1 MKKLLLLLPL
11 VLFFGAPVFAQV
23 QYGSAVISF
32 PHIDV
37 GGDPAGLN
45 YVTLVQLV
53 NNNSADISGHLTLFS
68 DSGAALSASFD
79 GQPAVAALDFTIPSG
94 ATKQIQISLSGAITS
109 GWIQVGFTPANAQTT
124 VIIQYRAGTSVLSEV
139 GVNEMDEV
147 DSNSC
152 AWVCGTDFSGES
164 DTANGLNTGIA
175 IVNPNSTANGA
186 LVRLWDP
193 NTGSQL
199 GSTTLALAANAH
211 VAKLLTE
218 LFPSV
223 AGINL
228 IRAQVSIDSCSTSA
242 CTAAGTGGFITTA
255 LRLNGSL
262 FTTLPVVPRGT
273 TTSVLRFLPHIAFGG
288 DPNGVNFKT
297 ALYLTTPVTAGVTGV
312 ADIFDDNGNPIA
324 ASANGGTP
332 SSHFAFT
339 LLGSRVMK
347 IVLSGDATLRAGWV
361 QLTLPGNA
369 ALVVNA
375 VFQTY
380 TGATLASEASVL
392 ESPADTE
399 ALISVNVLSGVTNV
413 GVALANP
420 QATSNTISL
429 TLYNQAGF
437 VAQTQFVTL
446 PPFGHLAQYVTTIF
460 PQLASAPS
468 FSGSL
473 SIQSGMAFSAV
484 ALRQNGS
491 NVVGFAALPVSD
503 SVMFLPSVTNM
514 QITSTNRT
522 TGQVNFT
529 ISVTDF
535 SADVVTSTSTAV
547 QAAVGVNYT
556 SGANQGFDGYYSL
569 LLDGTS
575 MVGAVSGSL
584 SGTFQGQLT
593 NIPSGTAGSLYVA
606 VEDSLGNFSNL
617 IILPFKF

>member
-1 MKKLLLLLPL
+1 MKKLLVLLPVIL
-11 VLFFGAPVFAQV
+11 LFSAPVFAQV
-23 QYGSAVISF
+23 SFGSDVISF

-53 NNNSADISGHLTLFS
+53 NNNSANIAGHLTLFS
-68 DSGAALSASFD
+68 DNGAALPASFD
-79 GQPAVAALDFTIPSG
+79 GQAPKPALDFTINSG
-94 ATKQIQISLSGAITS
+94 ATRQIQISLSGAITS
-109 GWIQVGFTPANAQTT
+109 GWMQIGYTPADAQTT
-124 VIIQYRAGTSVLSEV
+124 VIIQYRAGTSILTEV
-139 GVNEMDEV
+139 GVNEMDGG
-147 DSNSC
+147 SNSC
-152 AWVCGTDFSGES
+152 TWVCGTDFSAES

-175 IVNPNSTANGA
+175 IVNPNTTANGA

-199 GSTTLALAANAH
+199 GSATVALAANAH

-228 IRAQVSIDSCSTSA
+228 IRAQVSIDACSTSTCA
-242 CTAAGTGGFITTA
+242 AAGTGGFIATA

-273 TTSVLRFLPHIAFGG
+273 TTNVIRLLPHVAFGG

-297 ALYLTTPVTAGVTGV
+297 ALYLTTPLAAGVTGV

-339 LLGSRVMK
+339 VLGSRVMK
-347 IVLSGDATLRAGWV
+347 IVLSGDVTLQAGWV
-361 QLTLPGNA
+361 RLTLPGNA
-369 ALVVNA
+369 SLVVNA

-380 TGATLASEASVL
+380 TGPTLASEASVL

-399 ALISVNVLSGVTNV
+399 ALISVNVQAGVTNV

-420 QATSNTISL
+420 QATTNTISL

-437 VAQTQFVTL
+437 VAATQFVTL

-460 PQLASAPS
+460 PQLASSS
-468 FSGSL
+468 FTGSL
-473 SIQSGMAFSAV
+473 SIQSTM
-484 ALRQNGS
+484 
-491 NVVGFAALPVSD
+491 
-503 SVMFLPSVTNM
+503 
-514 QITSTNRT
+514 
-522 TGQVNFT
+522 
-529 ISVTDF
+529 
-535 SADVVTSTSTAV
+535 
-547 QAAVGVNYT
+547 
-556 SGANQGFDGYYSL
+556 
-569 LLDGTS
+569 
-575 MVGAVSGSL
+575 
-584 SGTFQGQLT
+584 
-593 NIPSGTAGSLYVA
+593 
-606 VEDSLGNFSNL
+606 
-617 IILPFKF
+617 

>member
-1 MKKLLLLLPL
+1 MKKLLTLLPL
-11 VLFFGAPVFAQV
+11 ILLFSAPVFAQV
-23 QYGSAVISF
+23 SFGSDVISF

-53 NNNSADISGHLTLFS
+53 NNNSANIAGHLSLFS

-79 GQPAVAALDFTIPSG
+79 GQAPSAALDFTIDSG

-109 GWIQVGFTPANAQTT
+109 GWMQVGFTPANAQTT

-139 GVNEMDEV
+139 GVSESDGLA
-147 DSNSC
+147 SNSC
-152 AWVCGTDFSGES
+152 LWVCGTDFSGES
-164 DTANGLNTGIA
+164 DTDNGLNTGIA

-193 NTGSQL
+193 STGSQL

-242 CTAAGTGGFITTA
+242 CTAAGTGGFIATA

-339 LLGSRVMK
+339 VLGSRVMK
-347 IVLSGDATLRAGWV
+347 IVLSGDVTLRAGWV

-491 NVVGFAALPVSD
+491 KVVGFAALPVSD

-529 ISVTDF
+529 INVTDF
-535 SADVVTSTSTAV
+535 SAAVVTPTSTAV
-547 QAAVGVNYT
+547 QAAVGVLYT
-556 SGANQGFDGYYSL
+556 QGFDGYYSL
-569 LLDGTS
+569 LLDGSSMIGATS
-575 MVGAVSGSL
+575 GTL

-593 NIPSGTAGSLYVA
+593 NIASGTAGTLYVA

>member
-1 MKKLLLLLPL
+1 
-11 VLFFGAPVFAQV
+11 
-23 QYGSAVISF
+23 
-32 PHIDV
+32 
-37 GGDPAGLN
+37 
-45 YVTLVQLV
+45 
-53 NNNSADISGHLTLFS
+53 
-68 DSGAALSASFD
+68 
-79 GQPAVAALDFTIPSG
+79 
-94 ATKQIQISLSGAITS
+94 
-109 GWIQVGFTPANAQTT
+109 
-124 VIIQYRAGTSVLSEV
+124 
-139 GVNEMDEV
+139 
-147 DSNSC
+147 
-152 AWVCGTDFSGES
+152 
-164 DTANGLNTGIA
+164 
-175 IVNPNSTANGA
+175 
-186 LVRLWDP
+186 
-193 NTGSQL
+193 
-199 GSTTLALAANAH
+199 
-211 VAKLLTE
+211 
-218 LFPSV
+218 
-223 AGINL
+223 
-228 IRAQVSIDSCSTSA
+228 
-242 CTAAGTGGFITTA
+242 
-255 LRLNGSL
+255 
-262 FTTLPVVPRGT
+262 
-273 TTSVLRFLPHIAFGG
+273 
-288 DPNGVNFKT
+288 
-297 ALYLTTPVTAGVTGV
+297 LYLTTPVTAGVTGV

-339 LLGSRVMK
+339 VLGSRVMK
-347 IVLSGDATLRAGWV
+347 IELSGDVTLRAGWV

-420 QATSNTISL
+420 QATSNTITL

-529 ISVTDF
+529 INVTDF
-535 SADVVTSTSTAV
+535 SADVVTPTSTAV
-547 QAAVGVNYT
+547 QAAVGVLYT
-556 SGANQGFDGYYSL
+556 QGFDGYYSL

-575 MVGAVSGSL
+575 MIGATSGTL

-593 NIPSGTAGSLYVA
+593 NIASGTAGNLYVA

>member
-1 MKKLLLLLPL
+1 MKKLLTLLPL
-11 VLFFGAPVFAQV
+11 ILLFSAPVFAQV
-23 QYGSAVISF
+23 SFGSDVISF

-53 NNNSADISGHLTLFS
+53 NNNSANIAGHLSLFS

-79 GQPAVAALDFTIPSG
+79 GQAPAAALDFTIDSG

-109 GWIQVGFTPANAQTT
+109 GWMQVGFTPANAQTT
-124 VIIQYRAGTSVLSEV
+124 VIIQYRNGTSVLSEV
-139 GVNEMDEV
+139 GVSESDGLA
-147 DSNSC
+147 SNSC
-152 AWVCGTDFSGES
+152 LWVCGTDFSGES

-242 CTAAGTGGFITTA
+242 CTAAGTGGFIATA

-297 ALYLTTPVTAGVTGV
+297 VLYLTTPVTAGVTGV

-339 LLGSRVMK
+339 VLGSRVMK
-347 IVLSGDATLRAGWV
+347 IELSGDVTLRAGWV

-420 QATSNTISL
+420 QATSNTITL

-529 ISVTDF
+529 INVTDF
-535 SADVVTSTSTAV
+535 SADVVTPTSTAV
-547 QAAVGVNYT
+547 QAAVGVLYT
-556 SGANQGFDGYYSL
+556 QGFDGYYSL

-575 MVGAVSGSL
+575 MIGATSGTL

-593 NIPSGTAGSLYVA
+593 NIASGTAGNLYVA

>member
-11 VLFFGAPVFAQV
+11 ILLFSAPVFAQV
-23 QYGSAVISF
+23 SFGSDIISF

-45 YVTLVQLV
+45 YVTLVQFV
-53 NNNSADISGHLTLFS
+53 NNNSANIIGHLTLFS

-79 GQPAVAALDFTIPSG
+79 GQPPAAALDFTIDSG
-94 ATKQIQISLSGAITS
+94 AVKQVQISLSGAITS
-109 GWIQVGFTPANAQTT
+109 GWMQVGYTPADAQTT
-124 VIIQYRAGTSVLSEV
+124 VIIQYRSGTSVLSEV
-139 GVNEMDEV
+139 GVNESDGLG
-147 DSNSC
+147 SSSC
-152 AWVCGTDFSGES
+152 IWVCGTDFSGES

-193 NTGSQL
+193 NTGAQL
-199 GSTTLALAANAH
+199 GSTPVALAANAH

-223 AGINL
+223 SGINL

-242 CTAAGTGGFITTA
+242 CTAAGTGGFIATA
-255 LRLNGSL
+255 LRLNGGL

-273 TTSVLRFLPHIAFGG
+273 TTNTVRLLPHVAFGG

-297 ALYLTTPVTAGVTGV
+297 ALYLTTSVPGGVTGV

-324 ASANGGTP
+324 AFTNGSSTS
-332 SSHFAFT
+332 SSHFAFSVLSGT
-339 LLGSRVMK
+339 VMK
-347 IVLSGDATLRAGWV
+347 IVLSGTATLQAGWV
-361 QLTLPGNA
+361 RLTLPNNA
-369 ALVVNA
+369 SLVVNA

-399 ALISVNVLSGVTNV
+399 GLISVNVQSGVTNV

-420 QATSNTISL
+420 QPTSNTISL

-468 FSGSL
+468 FTGSL

-503 SVMFLPSVTNM
+503 SVMFLPSITNM

-529 ISVTDF
+529 INVVDF

-547 QAAVGVNYT
+547 QAAVGVLYT
-556 SGANQGFDGYYSL
+556 QGFDGYYSL
-569 LLDGTS
+569 LLNGSS
-575 MVGAVSGSL
+575 MIGAVSGTL

-593 NIPSGTAGSLYVA
+593 NIPSGTAGNLYVA

>member
-1 MKKLLLLLPL
+1 MKKLLTLLPL
-11 VLFFGAPVFAQV
+11 ILLFSAPVFAQV
-23 QYGSAVISF
+23 SFGSDVISF

-53 NNNSADISGHLTLFS
+53 NNNSANIAGHLSLFS

-79 GQPAVAALDFTIPSG
+79 GQAPAAALDFTIDSG

-109 GWIQVGFTPANAQTT
+109 GWMQVGFTPANAQTT
-124 VIIQYRAGTSVLSEV
+124 VIIQYRNGTSVLSEV
-139 GVNEMDEV
+139 GVSESDGLA
-147 DSNSC
+147 SNSC
-152 AWVCGTDFSGES
+152 LWVCGTDFSGES

-228 IRAQVSIDSCSTSA
+228 IGAQVSIDSCSTSA
-242 CTAAGTGGFITTA
+242 CTAAGTGGFIATA

-297 ALYLTTPVTAGVTGV
+297 VLYLTTPVTAGVTGV

-339 LLGSRVMK
+339 VLGSRVMK
-347 IVLSGDATLRAGWV
+347 IELSGDVTLRAGWV

-420 QATSNTISL
+420 QATSNTITL

-529 ISVTDF
+529 INVTDF
-535 SADVVTSTSTAV
+535 SADVVTPTSTAV
-547 QAAVGVNYT
+547 QAAVGVLYT
-556 SGANQGFDGYYSL
+556 QGFDGYYSL

-575 MVGAVSGSL
+575 MIGATSGTL

-593 NIPSGTAGSLYVA
+593 NIASGTAGNLYVA